1 MTDSHGRL
9 IDFRNTL
16 MVMTSNLG
24 SQIYNDESLTQDQI
38 KERVLHVFIS
48 IKTIIVSRQLMII
61 LLLNLLT
68 VSMTCWFLTS

>member
-1 MTDSHGRL
+1 
-9 IDFRNTL
+9 

-38 KERVLHVFIS
+38 KERVLHVFIF